1 MSKTRIIS
9 ILILFLFL
17 PLISFAG
24 TQEIKEHTVVKG
36 DTLWGISQGELND
49 PFLWP
54 DVWKANPSVANPDL
68 IYPDQIIK
76 VPMDLLQNRKCEE
89 EVTMKPGAGAG
100 IPRSIQEP
108 SGKAPAAE
116 QLYKGIKGIVL
127 QDGSVIEGKI
137 FFMNAEIVQ
146 ILSPDGKIS
155 SYSFMQEVDSFI
167 KEE

>member
-9 ILILFLFL
+9 VFILFLFL

-24 TQEIKEHTVVKG
+24 TQAIKEHTVVKG

-76 VPMDLLQNRKCEE
+76 VPMALLQNRKCEE
-89 EVTMKPGAGAG
+89 EVTMKPGAGAVRPG
-100 IPRSIQEP
+100 STQKP
-108 SGKAPAAE
+108 SGRVPAAE
-116 QLYKGIKGIVL
+116 QLYQGIKGIVL
-127 QDGSVIEGKI
+127 QDGSVIQGKI
-137 FFMNAEIVQ
+137 VFMNAEIVQ
-146 ILSPDGKIS
+146 ILTRDGQIS
-155 SYSFMQEVDSFI
+155 SYSFTQEVDSFI